1 MLVLDEKGSIL
12 LFNKASEILFGQ
24 SAARIVGAHVRS
36 LMPADIADQHGG
48 DFAGYF
54 GCAQASGDA
63 RLRGRDGNDVPV
75 EVTFST
81 VGGVEGAQY
90 LLVVRDSRDDRAKE
104 RLLDL
109 QADLMRRARMAAM
122 DDMSAAL
129 THKLNQPLTAVILY
143 LQTIER
149 VYDRE
154 TDGGQLPDRVV
165 SILEKA
171 VREAERASNMLQRMR
186 QFLEQRETMPRLI
199 DLNQTLEDA
208 IELTALAGRPGMHIA
223 RLLTP
228 RLPPVLVDPG
238 QLQQV
243 LVNLIRGAMD
253 SVKTRDHAGIRVAT
267 HHFGDHV
274 AVVVEA
280 NGAAH
285 HGEAANGIPVSLDDK
300 HVNGRDFAISRAIAR
315 DHGGDLIVESGERER
330 GTRFT
335 LRLPVP
341 ARASAPPA

>member
-1 MLVLDEKGSIL
+1 MLVLDERGVIL
-12 LFNKASEILFGQ
+12 LFNKAGEALFGQ
-24 SAARIVGAHVRS
+24 RAARVVGTHVRS
-36 LMPADIADQHGG
+36 LMPPDIAEQHGSGFADYFRRAEATG
-48 DFAGYF
+48 DV
-54 GCAQASGDA
+54 
-63 RLRGRDGNDVPV
+63 RLQGRDGNDLPV
-75 EVTFST
+75 EVSIST
-81 VGGVEGAQY
+81 LGDAEGAQY
-90 LLVVRDSRDDRAKE
+90 LLVVRPLREGRAEE

-109 QADLMRRARMAAM
+109 QADLMRRARMSAM

-143 LQTIER
+143 LQTIDR
-149 VYDRE
+149 VYGRE

-243 LVNLIRGAMD
+243 LVDLIRGAMD
-253 SVKTRDHAGIRVAT
+253 SVNARGHDGIRVAT
-267 HHFGDHV
+267 HHLSDHV
-274 AVVVEA
+274 AVVVET

-285 HGEAANGIPVSLDDK
+285 HGEAANGISVALDD
-300 HVNGRDFAISRAIAR
+300 R
-315 DHGGDLIVESGERER
+315 
-330 GTRFT
+330 T
-335 LRLPVP
+335 
-341 ARASAPPA
+341 